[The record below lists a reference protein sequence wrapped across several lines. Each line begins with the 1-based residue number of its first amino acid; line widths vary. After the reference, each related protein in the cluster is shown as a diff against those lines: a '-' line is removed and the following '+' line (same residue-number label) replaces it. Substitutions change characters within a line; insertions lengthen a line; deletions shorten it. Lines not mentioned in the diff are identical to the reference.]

1 MTVEKHQIQEGR
13 VDMLEHQIQAIVE
26 EYKALEKKSSL
37 IQVSFNELLYFNS
50 FATSSGFIFR
60 N

>member
-13 VDMLEHQIQAIVE
+13 VEMLEHQIQAIAE

-37 IQVSFNELLYFNS
+37 IQVSYNELLYFNS
-50 FATSSGFIFR
+50 FATFSCFIFR